1 MEQKLLTISEKGPT
15 TGWFY
20 GNNYNPEF
28 RLGNKN
34 FIKVC
39 FNFFLSTIL
48 VKYNQIEYIVRAS
61 EVLKKLNNNY
71 QIIIFTVCKIKS

>member
-28 RLGNKN
+28 RLGNK
-34 FIKVC
+34 I
-39 FNFFLSTIL
+39 
-48 VKYNQIEYIVRAS
+48 Y
-61 EVLKKLNNNY
+61 
-71 QIIIFTVCKIKS
+71 KSLF